1 VSSLLNLIL
10 STPVLADYT
19 QFRSDVKFFR
29 FYFCCAAM
37 PYKFDRPLLPDE
49 LMLRNEGIS
58 GRLCCWWPY

>member
-29 FYFCCAAM
+29 FYFLLRRYALQI
-37 PYKFDRPLLPDE
+37 RPAVVT
-49 LMLRNEGIS
+49 
-58 GRLCCWWPY
+58 